1 MNGGYVYV
9 MAFDNGIVK
18 VGRTQ
23 NIARRLIAHAQAAHN
38 FGIAVTGKW
47 VSPLHNGWI
56 ENEDALIRI
65 AHELGARPT
74 TPEFFNGV
82 SFEVL
87 TDKARQ
93 LPFTSGV
100 TPSRRPPLDAD
111 AILRARIG
119 KFLTQQEVA
128 EQCAPRC
135 AELGIKFDR
144 SSLSMIE
151 TGKVKRPALRIVPVL
166 AEVLGME
173 PDEMFKADDSPD
185 EDEEDEAEAA

>member
-1 MNGGYVYV
+1 MNAGYVYV

-23 NIARRLIAHAQAAHN
+23 NIARRLITHAQSAHN

-47 VSPLHNGWI
+47 VSPLHGGWI
-56 ENEDALIRI
+56 NNEDELIRI
-65 AHELGARPT
+65 AHELGGKPT
-74 TPEFFNGV
+74 TPEHFRGV
-82 SFEVL
+82 SFEAL
-87 TDKARQ
+87 RERARQ

-100 TPSRRPPLDAD
+100 TPSRRPPLDAE

-151 TGKVKRPALRIVPVL
+151 NGRVKRPALRIIPVL
-166 AEVLGME
+166 AEVLGMD
-173 PDEMFKADDSPD
+173 PDEMFKAEDPEDSGV
-185 EDEEDEAEAA
+185 EEDEAA